1 MSDVNLTAEKFR
13 HVGKDLAKSQEV
25 IRPSMT
31 YWQDAWRR
39 LKKNKV
45 AIASLILLILIVLM
59 AFIGPK
65 IRPFEFDHQDFMVIN
80 KTAAEA
86 PGHWFGTDALG
97 RDIFVRVWTGTQVS
111 LGIALI
117 AVLINV
123 GIGIIYGGV
132 SGYVG
137 GTVDNV
143 MMRTVDVL
151 FSIPQ
156 MLWVIMLI
164 VVIGPGFDTIVIAL
178 ALTGWGGMAR
188 LVRGQVLQLREME
201 FVLAAKTLGASG
213 RRVILRHLIPNS
225 LGPIIINLTFAIPG
239 AIFTE
244 AFLSYIGLGLPV
256 PQASLGTLANDGAN
270 LLLIHPYQLMYPSI
284 VIVVL
289 MLGFNL
295 LGDGL
300 RDALDPRLRQ

>member
-25 IRPSMT
+25 VRPSLT

-39 LKKNKV
+39 LKMNKV
-45 AIASLILLILIVLM
+45 AILSLVILGVILIM
-59 AFIGPK
+59 AFAGPHML
-65 IRPFEFDHQDFMVIN
+65 PFEFDDQDFMFIN
-80 KTAAEA
+80 KTHAEA
-86 PGHWFGTDALG
+86 PEHWFGTDFLG
-97 RDIFVRVWTGTQVS
+97 RDIFVRVWQGTQVS
-111 LGIALI
+111 LAIAVI
-117 AVLINV
+117 AVLINMT
-123 GIGIIYGGV
+123 IGIIYGGI

-164 VVIGPGFDTIVIAL
+164 VVIGPGFATIVIAL
-178 ALTGWGGMAR
+178 AATGWGGMAR

-201 FVLAAKTLGASG
+201 FVLAAKTLGAKG
-213 RRVILRHLIPNS
+213 RRVIMRHLIPNS
-225 LGPIIINLTFAIPG
+225 LGPIIINLTFAIPS

>member
-1 MSDVNLTAEKFR
+1 MSDVNLTAEKFA

-25 IRPSMT
+25 VRPSLT

-39 LKKNKV
+39 LKTNKV
-45 AIASLILLILIVLM
+45 AIASLIILGFILIM
-59 AFIGPK
+59 AFAGPH
-65 IRPFEFDHQDFMVIN
+65 ILPYEFDDQDFMVIN
-80 KTAAEA
+80 KMADEA

-111 LGIALI
+111 LAIAVI

-123 GIGIIYGGV
+123 SIGIIYGGI

-164 VVIGPGFDTIVIAL
+164 VVIGPGFATIVIAL
-178 ALTGWGGMAR
+178 AATGWGGMAR

-213 RRVILRHLIPNS
+213 RRVILRHLVPNS
-225 LGPIIINLTFAIPG
+225 LGPIIINLTFAIPA

-256 PQASLGTLANDGAN
+256 PEASLGTLANDGAN
-270 LLLIHPYQLMYPSI
+270 LLLIHPYQLFYPSI

>member
-1 MSDVNLTAEKFR
+1 MSDVNLTAEMFR

-25 IRPSMT
+25 VRPSMT

-45 AIASLILLILIVLM
+45 AIASLVILLFILVM
-59 AFIGPK
+59 SFAGPH
-65 IRPFEFDHQDFMVIN
+65 ILPYEFDHQDFMVIN

-97 RDIFVRVWTGTQVS
+97 RDIFVRVWKGTQVS
-111 LGIALI
+111 MAIALI

-164 VVIGPGFDTIVIAL
+164 VVIGPGFATIVIAL

-213 RRVILRHLIPNS
+213 RRIILRHLIPNS

>member
-1 MSDVNLTAEKFR
+1 MSEINITAEKFR

-25 IRPSMT
+25 VRPSLT

-45 AIASLILLILIVLM
+45 AIASLILLTFIVIMSFAGPHIL
-59 AFIGPK
+59 PY
-65 IRPFEFDHQDFMVIN
+65 EFDHQDFMVIN

-97 RDIFVRVWTGTQVS
+97 RDIFVRVWKGTQVS
-111 LGIALI
+111 LAIAVI

-123 GIGIIYGGV
+123 SIGIIYGGI

-137 GTVDNV
+137 GTIDNV

-178 ALTGWGGMAR
+178 ALTGWGGMSR

-256 PQASLGTLANDGAN
+256 PQASLGSLANDGAN

>member
-1 MSDVNLTAEKFR
+1 MSDVNLTAEKFA

-25 IRPSMT
+25 VRPSLT

-39 LKKNKV
+39 LKTNKV
-45 AIASLILLILIVLM
+45 AITSLIILTFILIM
-59 AFIGPK
+59 AFAGPH
-65 IRPFEFDHQDFMVIN
+65 ILPYEFDDQDFMVIN
-80 KTAAEA
+80 KTATQA

-97 RDIFVRVWTGTQVS
+97 RDIFVRVWQGTQVS
-111 LGIALI
+111 LAIAVI

-123 GIGIIYGGV
+123 SIGIIYGGI

-164 VVIGPGFDTIVIAL
+164 VVIGPGFETIVIAL

-213 RRVILRHLIPNS
+213 RRVILRHLVPNS
-225 LGPIIINLTFAIPG
+225 LGPIIINLTFAIPA

-270 LLLIHPYQLMYPSI
+270 LLLIHPYQLFYPSI

>member
-1 MSDVNLTAEKFR
+1 MSELNITAEKFR

-25 IRPSMT
+25 VRPSLT

-45 AIASLILLILIVLM
+45 AIASLILLTFIVIMSFAGPHIL
-59 AFIGPK
+59 PY
-65 IRPFEFDHQDFMVIN
+65 EFDHQDFMVIN

-97 RDIFVRVWTGTQVS
+97 RDIFVRVWQGTQVS
-111 LGIALI
+111 LAIAVI

-123 GIGIIYGGV
+123 SIGIIYGGI

-137 GTVDNV
+137 GTIDNV

-178 ALTGWGGMAR
+178 ALTGWGGMSR

>member
-1 MSDVNLTAEKFR
+1 MSELNITAEKFR

-25 IRPSMT
+25 VRPSLT

-45 AIASLILLILIVLM
+45 AIASLILLTFIVIMSFAGPHIL
-59 AFIGPK
+59 PY
-65 IRPFEFDHQDFMVIN
+65 EFDHQDYTVIN

-97 RDIFVRVWTGTQVS
+97 RDIFVRVWQGTQVS
-111 LGIALI
+111 LAIAVI

-123 GIGIIYGGV
+123 SIGIIYGGI

-137 GTVDNV
+137 GTIDNV

-178 ALTGWGGMAR
+178 ALTGWGGMSR

>member
-1 MSDVNLTAEKFR
+1 MSDVNLTAEKFA

-25 IRPSMT
+25 VRPSLT

-45 AIASLILLILIVLM
+45 AIASLIILGFILIM
-59 AFIGPK
+59 AFAGPH
-65 IRPFEFDHQDFMVIN
+65 ILPYEFDDQDFMVIN
-80 KTAAEA
+80 KTAEQA

-111 LGIALI
+111 LAIAVI

-123 GIGIIYGGV
+123 SIGIIYGGI

-164 VVIGPGFDTIVIAL
+164 VVIGPGFETIVIAL

-213 RRVILRHLIPNS
+213 RRIILRHLVPNS
-225 LGPIIINLTFAIPG
+225 LGPIIINLTFAIPA

-256 PQASLGTLANDGAN
+256 PEASLGTLANDGAN
-270 LLLIHPYQLMYPSI
+270 LLLIHPYQLFYPSI